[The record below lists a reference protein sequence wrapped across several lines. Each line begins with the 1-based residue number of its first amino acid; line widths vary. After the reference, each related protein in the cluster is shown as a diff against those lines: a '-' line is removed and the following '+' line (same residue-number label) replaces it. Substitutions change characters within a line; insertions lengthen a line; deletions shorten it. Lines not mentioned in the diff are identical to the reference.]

1 MSNAR
6 FAYHDGK
13 RRWRVVPEDVRNL
26 LQIRCG
32 VIDIARIQLYLKRT
46 PRTIVKLDDGI
57 NLPAFVILVME
68 KLGIKGFRIYLK
80 ISNHKR
86 FEKKTERPQIP

>member
-1 MSNAR
+1 MGNAR
-6 FAYHDGK
+6 FAHHDGK
-13 RRWRVVPEDVRNL
+13 RRWRVVPEDGRNF

-32 VIDIARIQLYLKRT
+32 DIDIARIQLYLKRT

-57 NLPAFVILVME
+57 NLPAFIILVME
-68 KLGIKGFRIYLK
+68 KLGTKRFRINLK

-86 FEKKTERPQIP
+86 LEKKTECPQIP